1 MHPADLRWAWGPCRR
16 RVLQIEGR
24 QEARRERGRAPAVDP
39 CRGSADGAP
48 PSCRG
53 GRHQVSGAALTREA
67 RVRPGGLGP
76 LPARSSGLRC
86 RAEAAVEVL
95 PPEVPLLAGIKNWR
109 HAEDQDP
116 AGDPGGAPGGRG
128 RKSVIGRGW
137 KEKISGDI
145 PRPPHPCSNKR
156 EPEGLEAWFRPPFGP
171 GPGRS
176 ASWTAA
182 EPRLRAERWRTTP
195 WDNWISWVLGRTW
208 LTLDPGRNDSRD

>member
-16 RVLQIEGR
+16 RVLQIEAAGGPER
-24 QEARRERGRAPAVDP
+24 AGARPGGGSLPRE
-39 CRGSADGAP
+39 CRRAP

-116 AGDPGGAPGGRG
+116 AGDSGGAPGGQG
-128 RKSVIGRGW
+128 CKSVIGRGW

-145 PRPPHPCSNKR
+145 PRPLHPCSNKR
-156 EPEGLEAWFRPPFGP
+156 EPEGLEAWFRPPF

-195 WDNWISWVLGRTW
+195 WGNWISWVPGRTW